1 MNITTNNSSTMICS
15 FVVITLLLLLT
26 VSSSGFIIIN
36 LNLSS
41 STTSTTRTTTA
52 RQHSIITSTTDNDG
66 GGSAVSLEENNK
78 LYNEIYKEIQLVALE
93 LWKGDEITL
102 TTITNAATCAN
113 NNSTNNNNNTNTTPL
128 FSFSE
133 GEATLEPN
141 ISFSERCSYFKD
153 KAIHTGCPAAQHS
166 YGLLLWNGYSTTT
179 TTTTTTTTIGSSNS
193 SPRNS
198 NSARTSANSASRSD
212 ARLSAKF
219 HSAAALQHHIDGL
232 AIMGGIIR
240 TGTGIPKKFKN
251 NELGIKIINYCAAL
265 GNPAGINKKA
275 ALFEAS
281 DNYME
286 AVQLYENSIVNGRI
300 NALLLFN
307 LGWCLI
313 HGLGV
318 VNKKKDAI
326 RGRQL
331 WKEAVALAPDQGS
344 EEAAWFLYKEY
355 ERDDPTEAQHWYDIA
370 IDLGYYE

>member
-1 MNITTNNSSTMICS
+1 MNITTNNSTMICS

-41 STTSTTRTTTA
+41 STRITRTTRTTTTTA
-52 RQHSIITSTTDNDG
+52 RQHSIITSLDHDG
-66 GGSAVSLEENNK
+66 GSSAVSLEEKNK
-78 LYNEIYKEIQLVALE
+78 LYNAIYKNIQLVALE

-102 TTITNAATCAN
+102 ATITDDAICA
-113 NNSTNNNNNTNTTPL
+113 NNNNTNTNNNNTTPL
-128 FSFSE
+128 FSYSE
-133 GEATLEPN
+133 GEATLEPT
-141 ISFSERCSYFKD
+141 ISFSEQCSYFKNR
-153 KAIHTGCPAAQHS
+153 AIHTGCPAAQHS

-179 TTTTTTTTIGSSNS
+179 TTTTTIGSSS

-198 NSARTSANSASRSD
+198 NSASSASASRSD
-212 ARLSAKF
+212 ARFSAKF

-251 NELGIKIINYCAAL
+251 SELGIQIINYCAAL

-281 DNYME
+281 DNYMD
-286 AVQLYENSIVNGRI
+286 AVQLYENTLVNNNGRRI

-313 HGLGV
+313 HGLRV
-318 VNKKKDAI
+318 D
-326 RGRQL
+326 
-331 WKEAVALAPDQGS
+331 AVALAPDQGS

>member
-1 MNITTNNSSTMICS
+1 MNITNNNGTNMICS

-41 STTSTTRTTTA
+41 STASTTRTTTA

-179 TTTTTTTTIGSSNS
+179 TTTTIGSSNS

-251 NELGIKIINYCAAL
+251 SELGIQIINYCASL
-265 GNPAGINKKA
+265 GNPGKLYSGCDIYFVGVNFYS
-275 ALFEAS
+275 LF
-281 DNYME
+281 
-286 AVQLYENSIVNGRI
+286 L
-300 NALLLFN
+300 
-307 LGWCLI
+307 LI
-313 HGLGV
+313 HTVLGTFP
-318 VNKKKDAI
+318 
-326 RGRQL
+326 L
-331 WKEAVALAPDQGS
+331 L
-344 EEAAWFLYKEY
+344 
-355 ERDDPTEAQHWYDIA
+355 
-370 IDLGYYE
+370 